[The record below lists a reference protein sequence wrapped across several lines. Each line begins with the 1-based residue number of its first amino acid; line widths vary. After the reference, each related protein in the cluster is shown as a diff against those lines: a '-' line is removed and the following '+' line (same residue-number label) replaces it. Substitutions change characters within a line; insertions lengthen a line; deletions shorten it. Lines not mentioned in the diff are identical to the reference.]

1 VEKNLNKPLYRQIV
15 DSLKQKIDNGE
26 LLPDE
31 KLPTEVDLA
40 DKFNVSRITSKKA
53 LEELEKMKLIYRI
66 QGSGSYVS
74 VEVEDTSGEKADNIS
89 GIQGSKAI
97 AIVLPFD
104 ISYGRLTDC
113 IKGATEVLGKRGYYL
128 TIHSTD
134 RDAEKERVILNN
146 LYQNGIDGIIYY
158 PLSDNRNLDVVHRLY
173 INNYPIV
180 TIDKYFESIPI
191 SNVISDNF
199 KGSYEATAYLIGLGH
214 KKIAYISDINI
225 ESASSIRNRYFG
237 YVQALMD
244 NNLGMNYEII
254 KLNLNEVGNRNIKSN
269 NVMVDEKYSEVLK
282 NTIMDL
288 LTKDVTGI
296 IAVNDYVA
304 INIINTCR
312 SMEIKVPEQMSVIGF
327 DNLELT
333 QFMSIPITSVEQ
345 NFHEIGKAA
354 VEILISHIELGR
366 NEYVQNIIPTKFI
379 ERQSCIEI

>member
-1 VEKNLNKPLYRQIV
+1 MEKNLNKPLYRQIV

-26 LLPDE
+26 FLPDE

-40 DKFNVSRITSKKA
+40 GKFNVSRITSKKA

-74 VEVEDTSGEKADNIS
+74 MEAEETLRDKSDNNS
-89 GIQGSKAI
+89 GIQGSRAI

-113 IKGATEVLGKRGYYL
+113 IKGATEVLGKKGYYL

-134 RDAEKERVILNN
+134 RDAEKERIILNN

-173 INNYPIV
+173 MNNYPIV
-180 TIDKYFESIPI
+180 TIDKYFESIPV

-199 KGSYEATAYLIGLGH
+199 KGSYEATAYLISMGH
-214 KKIAYISDINI
+214 KKIAYISDMNI

-244 NNLGMNYEII
+244 NNIGINYEII
-254 KLNLNEVGNRNIKSN
+254 RLNLNEAGNRNVHN
-269 NVMVDEKYSEVLK
+269 LNVMDNDEYSELLK
-282 NTIMDL
+282 ITIFDL
-288 LTKDVTGI
+288 LAKGVTGI
-296 IAVNDYVA
+296 ITVNDYVA
-304 INIINTCR
+304 INIINICR
-312 SMEIKVPEQMSVIGF
+312 TLEIKVPEQMSVIGF

-333 QFMSIPITSVEQ
+333 QFMSVPLSSVEQ
-345 NFHEIGKAA
+345 DFHEIGKVA
-354 VEILISHIELGR
+354 VEILINHIEKGR
-366 NEYVQNIIPTKFI
+366 NEYVQKTIPTKFI
-379 ERQSCIEI
+379 ERQSCVKI